1 MLCSTALDLRL
12 PRFNFKAADIGAYST
27 VRYLGVLDNTVNT
40 LRDENIWYHD
50 IDLDKPGAKLDARLH
65 FPLRG
70 NVTLGFRQLANSRWP
85 ATPLYTLSINSAEL
99 AKTSPEMAC

>member
-1 MLCSTALDLRL
+1 
-12 PRFNFKAADIGAYST
+12 
-27 VRYLGVLDNTVNT
+27 VRYLGVLDNVVNT

-70 NVTLGFRQLANSRWP
+70 NVTLGFVNWQRPLACHP
-85 ATPLYTLSINSAEL
+85 ALHAEH
-99 AKTSPEMAC
+99 